1 VEELKISRDEKV
13 ALYNKMVASNSN
25 AVLKG
30 ATIPYTSHNGHMY
43 SFVTKENDVGL
54 RLPADERAKFL
65 DKYKTKL
72 VEQYGIVQK
81 EYVVVP
87 DGLLKE
93 TAELAPY
100 FEISYKYV
108 DSLKPKPTT
117 KNKKSK
123 D

>member
-1 VEELKISRDEKV
+1 MEESKIPRDERV
-13 ALYNKMVASNSN
+13 ALYNKMVASNPD

-43 SFVTKENDVGL
+43 SFVTKEDIVGL
-54 RLPADERAKFL
+54 RLPADERPKFL

-87 DGLLKE
+87 DGLLKK
-93 TAELAPY
+93 TAELVPY
-100 FEISYKYV
+100 FEMSYKYV
-108 DSLKPKPTT
+108 NSLKPKPTT
-117 KNKKSK
+117 KSKKGE